1 MAAGDVLQVAR
12 RAAGLSQRALA
23 VRAGTG
29 QPAISA
35 IEAGRVS
42 PSADRLAELVSLCG
56 YRLSAELVD
65 RPARLD
71 RALLSDSLKML
82 PEERLELTIEISRFA
97 LATAGT
103 AQDAWVK
110 QILAESELPA

>member
-1 MAAGDVLQVAR
+1 MAAGDVLRVAR
-12 RAAGLSQRALA
+12 QSAGLSQRELA

-56 YRLSAELVD
+56 YRLRAELHE

-71 RALLSDSLKML
+71 RALLADSLRML
-82 PEERLELTIEISRFA
+82 PEERLELAIEISRFA
-97 LATAGT
+97 LATAGS
-103 AQDAWVK
+103 AQQAWVK
-110 QILAESELPA
+110 QILAEDQLPA